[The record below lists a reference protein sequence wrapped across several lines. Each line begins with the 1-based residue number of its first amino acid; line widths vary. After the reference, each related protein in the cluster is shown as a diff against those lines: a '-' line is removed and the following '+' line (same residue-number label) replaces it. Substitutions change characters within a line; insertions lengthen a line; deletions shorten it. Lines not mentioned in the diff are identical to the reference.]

1 MADSEWGKLDEHIH
15 GTAETPTTETPK
27 AEWDKLDEHIHG
39 KKVEENTH
47 EARVTRYE
55 DKVVISGK
63 GWSQTL
69 DFGEVKLN
77 GVVLYDTRTWKTGDI
92 ISIIPEVK

>member
-1 MADSEWGKLDEHIH
+1 MAEN
-15 GTAETPTTETPK
+15 
-27 AEWDKLDEHIHG
+27 EWDKLDEHLHG
-39 KKVEENTH
+39 KKVEEATH

-55 DKVVISGK
+55 DYVVIQGK
-63 GWSQTL
+63 GWSQKL

-92 ISIIPEVK
+92 ISIIPEIK